1 MSPIRLILYPTDFS
15 ECSEYA
21 FPLACALAR
30 DYNARLVVLH
40 VMQLPPAIPSEAGLI
55 VAEADEYSDY
65 AKDQLLRYQP
75 MGHVRLEH
83 WLETGEPEAE
93 TLRLARKL
101 NADLIVMG
109 THGRTGLGRLLL
121 GSVAEHVLR
130 KAPCPVLTVKRPIP
144 ARAPTEAHATEEPAS
159 V

>member
-1 MSPIRLILYPTDFS
+1 MSPIRTILYPTDFS

-21 FPLACALAR
+21 FALACSLAR

-40 VMQLPPAIPSEAGLI
+40 VMQLPPAIPGEAGLI
-55 VAEADEYSDY
+55 VAESDEYRAY

-75 MGHVRLEH
+75 TDGVRLEH
-83 WLETGEPEAE
+83 WLETGEAE
-93 TLRLARKL
+93 TEIVRLARKL

-130 KAPCPVLTVKRPIP
+130 KAPCPVLTVKNPIP
-144 ARAPTEAHATEEPAS
+144 TRAPAKAEAAHEP
-159 V
+159 VGV